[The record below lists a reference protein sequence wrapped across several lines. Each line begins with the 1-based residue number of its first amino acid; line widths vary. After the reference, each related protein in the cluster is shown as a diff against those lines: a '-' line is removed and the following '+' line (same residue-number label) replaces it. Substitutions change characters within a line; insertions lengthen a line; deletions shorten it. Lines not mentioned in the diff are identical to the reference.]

1 MNNITLGPWVEGHL
15 NYLEKV
21 AKRNRRSLADIR
33 CTLKRITHYMK
44 NKYPT
49 KELWDI
55 DFNSFL
61 KWINEE
67 REDGRSVKTIA
78 KELSHIRCFLNYMLR
93 NERCERNVLDGF
105 YFQDDKET
113 MPDFLELEEVERLIS
128 ALSAKNFEYRR
139 NRMMVILLY
148 GCGLRTN
155 ELCNLDIKD
164 VDFEHQELHIRHAK
178 GDLERQVPIPD
189 AVWTE
194 LLAYLAERKW
204 KQGPLFRT
212 STKHKRMTGVI
223 LGKVISDLAIKAGLD
238 KKVTPKTLRHSF
250 ATHLMDRGV
259 DLSIIASLM
268 GHSSPRE
275 TGVYL
280 HQLKGRKEKSIQ
292 SMRIFDNK
300 ENNKND
306 KN

>member
-1 MNNITLGPWVEGHL
+1 MNDTGLGSWAEG
-15 NYLEKV
+15 YLDYLVKV
-21 AKRNRRSLADIR
+21 CKRNSRSLADIR
-33 CTLKRITHYMK
+33 CTVKRVTLYMK
-44 NKYPT
+44 DKYPT
-49 KELWDI
+49 KNLWDI

-67 REDGRSVKTIA
+67 RESGRSIKTIA
-78 KELSHIRCFLNYMLR
+78 KDLSHIRSFINYMLR

-105 YFQDDKET
+105 YLQDDKEV
-113 MPDFLELEEVERLIS
+113 MPDFLELDEVERLIS
-128 ALSAKNFEYRR
+128 ILSVKGFEDRR
-139 NRMMVILLY
+139 NRMMIIILY
-148 GCGLRTN
+148 GCGLRTK
-155 ELCNLDIKD
+155 ELCSLDIKD
-164 VDFEHQELHIRHAK
+164 IDSEHQELHIRHAK
-178 GDLERQVPIPD
+178 GDLERQVPVPD

-194 LLAYLAERKW
+194 LLAYLSERNW

-212 STKHKRMTGVI
+212 STKHRRMSGVV
-223 LGKVISDLAIKAGLD
+223 LGKILFDFAIKAGID

-280 HQLKGRKEKSIQ
+280 HQLKGKKEKAIQ
-292 SMRIFDNK
+292 SMNIFNK
-300 ENNKND
+300 KGGI
-306 KN
+306 